1 MRRNLSRIS
10 VVLGASGLLAA
21 GLASSAYAATTAS
34 AASTAKVVA
43 AQTPAWQQLLSV
55 KNSTSNSPFD
65 ESAVTFDAVVAT
77 GPTTGWAFRSDST
90 VAYERTG
97 AASWKQVAFPGGTG
111 TVEAAAA
118 TSPSNVWTAYDFS
131 GGSQIDHWN
140 GRNWSVVKTF
150 PGYVNGLS
158 VLGAADVWV
167 YGGVDTNDDGIWHYH
182 GGTWTEVSS
191 TLQGGSA
198 LSDQNVW
205 ASTGATI
212 EHFNGKNWSAANVAN
227 LLPANSASRVA
238 GIVALSPEDVYATGN
253 GPHGAPLMVLHYNGN
268 GWAKVASGSFQGG
281 EQLASDG
288 HGGLWVLA
296 VNGNEEVLHYTG
308 GNLTVV
314 NIPSATSQPVE
325 PSSIALIPGT
335 SGLLVGGYQYVTT
348 SPSYTSNS
356 LVLQYP

>member
-1 MRRNLSRIS
+1 MRLKLSRIS
-10 VVLGASGLLAA
+10 MVLGASGLLAV

-34 AASTAKVVA
+34 AASAATAP
-43 AQTPAWQQLLSV
+43 TWHQLLSV
-55 KNSTSNSPFD
+55 NGPVNSPFD
-65 ESAVTFDAVVAT
+65 ESEVTFDAVVAT
-77 GPTTGWAFRSDST
+77 GPATGWAFRSDST

-150 PGYVNGLS
+150 PGYINGLS
-158 VLGAADVWV
+158 VLGAGDVWV
-167 YGGVDTNDDGIWHYH
+167 YGGVDTNNDGIWHYH
-182 GGTWTEVSS
+182 GGKWTEVSS

-205 ASTGATI
+205 AYTGATI
-212 EHFNGKNWSAANVAN
+212 EHFNGTKWSATNVAN
-227 LLPANSASRVA
+227 LLPSNSSSRVA

-253 GPHGAPLMVLHYNGN
+253 GPHGAPLVVLHYNGN
-268 GWAKVASGSFQGG
+268 GWAKVASGNFQGG
-281 EQLASDG
+281 GRLAPDG
-288 HGGLWVLA
+288 NGGLWVLA
-296 VNGNEEVLHYTG
+296 VSGNQEVLHYTG
-308 GNLTVV
+308 GNLAVV

-335 SGLLVGGYQYVTT
+335 NGLLVGGYQYVTT
-348 SPSYTSNS
+348 SPSYTANS
-356 LVLQYP
+356 LVLQYS

>member
-1 MRRNLSRIS
+1 MRRKLSRIS

-21 GLASSAYAATTAS
+21 GLASSASAATTAS
-34 AASTAKVVA
+34 AASAAT
-43 AQTPAWQQLLSV
+43 AQTWQQLLSV
-55 KNSTSNSPFD
+55 QNNPVSSPFD

-77 GPTTGWAFRSDST
+77 GATTGWAFRSDST

-118 TSPSNVWTAYDFS
+118 SSPSNVWAAYDFS

-140 GRNWSVVKTF
+140 GQSWSVVKTF

-205 ASTGATI
+205 AFTGGTI
-212 EHFNGKNWSAANVAN
+212 EHFNGTAWSATNVTS
-227 LLPANSASRVA
+227 LLPPTSTPQVA
-238 GIVALSPEDVYATGN
+238 GIVAVSPDDVYATGN
-253 GPHGAPLMVLHYNGN
+253 GGEQGHGSPLAVLHYNGSA
-268 GWAKVASGSFQGG
+268 WTQVASGSFQGG

-288 HGGLWVLA
+288 SGGLWVLA
-296 VNGNEEVLHYTG
+296 VNGNQEVLHYTG
-308 GNLTVV
+308 GTLNVV

-335 SGLLVGGYQYVTT
+335 NGLLVGGYQYVTT
-348 SPSYTSNS
+348 SPTYTSNS
-356 LVLQYP
+356 LVLQYS